1 MNNLDAH
8 WRDSARTP
16 KFFVIDAQVFI
27 PIVLC
32 LFHFRLWTVCLCVV
46 VAIILIVLNVGG
58 GYGVNKPC
66 QVFMGFSNYLEDII
80 YVPNEAQ

>member
-1 MNNLDAH
+1 MSNLDAH

-32 LFHFRLWTVCLCVV
+32 LFHFRLWTVCLCVTV
-46 VAIILIVLNVGG
+46 GVILVVLNYFKLNLMSSLQLVREFIVGREKI
-58 GYGVNKPC
+58 VHRR
-66 QVFMGFSNYLEDII
+66 
-80 YVPNEAQ
+80 

>member
-1 MNNLDAH
+1 MSNLDAH

-32 LFHFRLWTVCLCVV
+32 LFHFRLWTVFLCAV
-46 VAIILIVLNVGG
+46 VAIILIVLNYFKLNIKDFLQLLRELIVGREKIV
-58 GYGVNKPC
+58 YRR
-66 QVFMGFSNYLEDII
+66 
-80 YVPNEAQ
+80 